1 VNSYF
6 LFVSLAGNQTAFFEA
21 LVRGL
26 ASGGIAGG
34 VVCFHERSHEHLRR
48 VGVESWNAIRMAE
61 EASPE
66 VDWAVY
72 GIDNAQF
79 WIGHEKAAF
88 ELRASDPLLVK
99 FARYLQVAE
108 RILRQ
113 LLGRG
118 VRPVV
123 FQELGGFLACLSVFF
138 AARRLGIDHWFVEP
152 SFFRGRVFFTRNT
165 IRAPRVPGPAA
176 MEPSPEVLRYLER
189 VSVRREAVI
198 PVKDRHHYRDARRKI
213 LDRRNWVRLAEKLRD
228 KYLLGKRE
236 EFEHVGGHV
245 QRHVRMAI
253 NSRVLRRW
261 HRALTGVE
269 RFVYYPLH
277 VPADVALT
285 LRSPEWL
292 DQYALIDCLCRS
304 VPPGYRVAI
313 KEHPALVGAL
323 SVGRLRELL
332 RRHDNLVL
340 LDPSLNNYEVLE
352 RAAAVV
358 TVNSKAGAEALLKG
372 RPVLVLGDAFYRDC
386 SLVRRADRWPWLPEA
401 VTGLLRDPPRVPEE
415 DVPRY
420 FQDVWNASRPGEI
433 YDASTQNIRE
443 FVRSMLDVVRPQEE
457 NILQ

>member
-1 VNSYF
+1 MNSYV

-21 LVRGL
+21 LVRVL
-26 ASGGIAGG
+26 ASNGIAGG

-88 ELRASDPLLVK
+88 ELRASEPLLVK
-99 FARYLQVAE
+99 FARYLEVAE

-118 VRPVV
+118 VCPVV

-165 IRAPRVPGPAA
+165 IRALRVPGPEAR
-176 MEPSPEVLRYLER
+176 EPTREVLRYLKG
-189 VSVRREAVI
+189 VTVRREAVI
-198 PVKDRHHYRDARRKI
+198 PVKDRHHYRAAKRKI

-228 KYLLGKRE
+228 KHLLGKRE
-236 EFEHVGGHV
+236 EFEHVGAHV
-245 QRHVRMAI
+245 RRHVRMVI

-261 HRALTGVE
+261 HRGLAGLE

-292 DQYALIDCLCRS
+292 DQYALVDCLCRS

-323 SVGRLRELL
+323 SVRRLRDLL
-332 RRHDNLVL
+332 RRHDNLTL
-340 LDPSLNNYEVLE
+340 LNPALNNYEVLE

-358 TVNSKAGAEALLKG
+358 TVNSKAGAEALLKE

-386 SLVRRADRWPWLPEA
+386 ALVRRVDGWRWIPGA
-401 VTGLLRDPPRVPEE
+401 VTDLLREPPGVSEN
-415 DVPRY
+415 DVRRY

-433 YDASTQNIRE
+433 YDVSTENIRQ
-443 FVRSMLDVVRPQEE
+443 FARSMLAVATPGEGGIR
-457 NILQ
+457 